1 MLLSLEASSQQTDA
15 IQRLKVMVNSSVKA
29 RHIVEYDLPC
39 RFSQMGAES
48 RPEETN
54 AIRSVFPPTD
64 DWLLCVLDTED
75 VSDGICI
82 K

>member
-1 MLLSLEASSQQTDA
+1 MLNLKRSSQQTDA
-15 IQRLKVMVNSSVKA
+15 IQRLTVVGNSSVKA

-39 RFSQMGAES
+39 RFSRMGAEL

-54 AIRSVFPPTD
+54 AIRSVFPQTD
-64 DWLLCVLDTED
+64 DWLLCVRDTED
-75 VSDGICI
+75 LSDGICI